1 MKKKAILTIIIIL
14 FIIALIGGYIY
25 WSRLPKPE
33 VEKITAD
40 DIQLLIDNF
49 DISYVNIKKLPKNI
63 KKYSQKYN
71 LFNEIYTSDELVF
84 VYGYE
89 KWSLNK
95 TASGKFHRD
104 IQKRITENN
113 LHEKYKV
120 ITITNPQKTVQ
131 QVARKNSLDPEKLTK
146 GCKITNPND
155 EDIFNLTETTASCYS
170 GACIINNKKNEYI
183 LLSKE
188 FPEVTI
194 KTMQEYK

>member
-1 MKKKAILTIIIIL
+1 MKKKIILTIIIIL
-14 FIIALIGGYIY
+14 FTIGLIEGYIY
-25 WSRLPKPE
+25 WMKLPKPN
-33 VEKITAD
+33 VEKITKE

-49 DISYVNIKKLPKNI
+49 DISYANIQKLPKNI
-63 KKYSQKYN
+63 KKYSKKYD
-71 LFNEIYTSDELVF
+71 LFSEIYNSEELVF

-95 TASGKFHRD
+95 TVSGKFHKD
-104 IQKRITENN
+104 IQKRITEND
-113 LHEKYKV
+113 LHKKYKV

-131 QVARKNSLDPEKLTK
+131 EVARKNSLNPEKLTK

-155 EDIFNLTETTASCYS
+155 EDIFKLTETTASCYS
-170 GACIINNKKNEYI
+170 GACIINNKKKEYL

-194 KTMQEYK
+194 KIMQEYK